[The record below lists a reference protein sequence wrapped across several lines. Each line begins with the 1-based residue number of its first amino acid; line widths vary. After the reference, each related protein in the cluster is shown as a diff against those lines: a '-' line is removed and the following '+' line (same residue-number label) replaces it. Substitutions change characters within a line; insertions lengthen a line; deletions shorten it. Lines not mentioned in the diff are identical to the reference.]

1 MKNLLHKSDEL
12 AYIKAQTDYLEKLAV
27 HCDYAITLQ
36 TCLPTYAVSEATM
49 EKRIELTRRSLFDFR
64 LRFNRLMTG
73 NGWRRNNN
81 YLPIF
86 LAAIEGTQNTYDKNR
101 TLHIHIAV
109 GNLHQAA
116 TQELIADGIRQLWM
130 ATEIGTED
138 IMVDRLTKDTEVRW
152 IKYISKEAG
161 AGNWQCIDYINT
173 QVPQKILEK
182 INN

>member
-1 MKNLLHKSDEL
+1 
-12 AYIKAQTDYLEKLAV
+12 
-27 HCDYAITLQ
+27 
-36 TCLPTYAVSEATM
+36 
-49 EKRIELTRRSLFDFR
+49 
-64 LRFNRLMTG
+64 MTG

-109 GNLHQAA
+109 GNLHPAA

-130 ATEIGTED
+130 ATEVGTED

-161 AGNWQCIDYINT
+161 AGNWQCIDYVNT